1 MSDTK
6 KNDTRKQR
14 LQRIV
19 DLLKFVLTL
28 EDEEL
33 FRSSVESV
41 IDLLEDEI
49 K

>member
-1 MSDTK
+1 MSNTK
-6 KNDTRKQR
+6 KNNTRKQR
-14 LQRIV
+14 LQKIV

-28 EDEEL
+28 DDEEL